1 MTAIR
6 TQWQKI
12 QGYIWLLLGVL
23 CLFFALIFWA
33 VTDKQ
38 ELAEVG
44 SVPES
49 ELELQI
55 QPEKVAAT
63 THLGALM
70 DEVRPLELTNRVVA
84 SGDHNFEFRGTRFID
99 ENKKASTV
107 ELFRV
112 TEEDIIKS
120 FLKKLPQRK
129 DYYYIR
135 LSGENQA
142 EQYVLLYGLFKNSDE
157 AKTAFARQN
166 LVLPPSVKPVVRT
179 VGQYAGLVNDLGAD
193 EMGLNSKLYE
203 VRLRPAALP
212 LIDESLLALPK
223 PQPAAPATPGALS
236 ITTTTVT
243 RRDADGNVVDV
254 QKSHSNTESKPVTP
268 QSPVS
273 APE

>member
-12 QGYIWLLLGVL
+12 QGYIWLVLGVL

-44 SVPES
+44 NVPES

-157 AKTAFARQN
+157 AKTTFARQS

-179 VGQYAGLVNDLGAD
+179 IGQYAGLVNDLGAD

-223 PQPAAPATPGALS
+223 PQPAAPAMPGALS
-236 ITTTTVT
+236 TTTTTVT

>member
-236 ITTTTVT
+236 TTTTTVT

>member
-236 ITTTTVT
+236 TTTTTVT

-254 QKSHSNTESKPVTP
+254 QKNHSNTESKPVTP

>member
-44 SVPES
+44 NVPES

-179 VGQYAGLVNDLGAD
+179 IGQYAGLVNDLGAD

-236 ITTTTVT
+236 TTTTTVT

-254 QKSHSNTESKPVTP
+254 QKSHSNTESKLVAP